1 MTLDEKL
8 QEDLKDAMRKGDRVR
23 RSVIRFLRSRIHDEE
38 IARQKPLDD
47 DAVIDVLGKEV
58 RQRQESIEAFTKGNR
73 PELVEKE
80 EAELAMILEYL
91 PEQMSEEEI
100 GALVQN
106 VLQEVGAT
114 GPQDM
119 GKVMGKVM
127 PKVRG
132 KAEGRTVSGVVSK
145 HLKALSG

>member
-80 EAELAMILEYL
+80 EAELAVIREYMPAQL
-91 PEQMSEEEI
+91 SDDEI
-100 GALVQN
+100 ATLARAAI
-106 VLQEVGAT
+106 QEAGAT

-119 GKVMGKVM
+119 GKVMGRIM
-127 PKVRG
+127 PQVRG
-132 KAEGRTVSGVVSK
+132 KSDGRAVSRIVQEL
-145 HLKALSG
+145 LKSVE